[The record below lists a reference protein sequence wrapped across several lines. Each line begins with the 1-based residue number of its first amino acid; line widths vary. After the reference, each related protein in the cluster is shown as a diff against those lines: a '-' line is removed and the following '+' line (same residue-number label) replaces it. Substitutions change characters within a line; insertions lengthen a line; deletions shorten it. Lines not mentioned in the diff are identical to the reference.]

1 MRDFQELSIWKRSH
15 QLTLKVYQIST
26 LFPSRELYGLTSQ
39 MRRSASSIPTNIAE
53 GCGKSSNAE
62 MKRYLFIAAGSC
74 SELKYKFI
82 LSKDLNYIPE
92 NLFKELQQEIIVIRK
107 MIYSFIERMPHT

>member
-1 MRDFQELSIWKRSH
+1 
-15 QLTLKVYQIST
+15 
-26 LFPSRELYGLTSQ
+26 

-74 SELKYKFI
+74 SELEYQFI

>member
-1 MRDFQELSIWKRSH
+1 MRDFQELNIWQRSH
-15 QLTLKVYQIST
+15 QLTLTVYTITAS
-26 LFPSRELYGLTSQ
+26 FPQQEIYTLTSQ
-39 MRRSASSIPTNIAE
+39 MRRSSSSIPTNIAE

-74 SELKYKFI
+74 SELEYQFI

-92 NLFKELQQEIIVIRK
+92 NLFKELQQEIITIRK
-107 MIYSFIERMPHT
+107 MIYAFIERMSST